1 MLVQGKVIEPHW
13 TPEGDVGLL
22 TVEDLIPVD
31 NEEAG
36 KLGEHC
42 QHVDPLE
49 EVDVDVGHPELVD
62 ELDVHRHVG
71 IVRIRRRS
79 LYTGLKPPTSLILI
93 LRREHKSHHT
103 PDPKVHGEGHSEL
116 DIVHLEDL
124 EDVEVHADLDRG
136 GGHV

>member
-1 MLVQGKVIEPHW
+1 MLLHHSNIHLEFTDLLVERKVVEPHG

-36 KLGEHC
+36 KLGEHR

-62 ELDVHRHVG
+62 ELDINGNIG
-71 IVRIRRRS
+71 IILGRGRS
-79 LYTGLKPPTSLILI
+79 NYPRLQPPDT
-93 LRREHKSHHT
+93 
-103 PDPKVHGEGHSEL
+103 
-116 DIVHLEDL
+116 
-124 EDVEVHADLDRG
+124 
-136 GGHV
+136 

>member
-1 MLVQGKVIEPHW
+1 M
-13 TPEGDVGLL
+13 GLL

-31 NEEAG
+31 NEEAS
-36 KLGEHC
+36 KLGEHR

-79 LYTGLKPPTSLILI
+79 LYTGLKPSESRFAREENISLITHL
-93 LRREHKSHHT
+93 T
-103 PDPKVHGEGHSEL
+103 PKYMEKATVNLTSSTSRIWRTSRSTLTLTGVVGTSS
-116 DIVHLEDL
+116 LE
-124 EDVEVHADLDRG
+124 
-136 GGHV
+136 